1 LLLVSLALAG
11 CGGGDGGA
19 DATFDAGPADI
30 TEPGTTVAL
39 GERAFVR
46 YAGLGP
52 NNEPTINTTLGV
64 TVEKV
69 DEGSSS
75 DIEGLGES
83 TVPFYV
89 QAEYENHG
97 DAAIAP
103 SVVSGRF
110 TIVGSDGKEYD
121 AEGVIS
127 IGGEFDACPSVESEA
142 TLAPEQA
149 VADCA
154 VVTVTKGVSPREVR
168 FTGDYASTE
177 EPVAWKVE

>member
-1 LLLVSLALAG
+1 MANRLVPVAALAMAAALAG

-19 DATFDAGPADI
+19 EAKFDAGPANI
-30 TEPGTTVAL
+30 TKPGTTLAL
-39 GERAFVR
+39 GERAFVE

-64 TVEKV
+64 TVTEV

-83 TVPFYV
+83 VVPYYV

-110 TIVGSDGKEYD
+110 AIVGSDGKEYD

-127 IGGEFDACPSVESEA
+127 IGG
-142 TLAPEQA
+142 
-149 VADCA
+149 
-154 VVTVTKGVSPREVR
+154 
-168 FTGDYASTE
+168 
-177 EPVAWKVE
+177 